1 MGVLC
6 CHQCG
11 MEITDNNVLIEYSE
25 LCLQYN
31 TVKPSCGK
39 NCGKTMCL
47 RPKKQKRSLSE
58 RVAKRS
64 LDKDLMRKVVRK
76 KRRRRPPVTS
86 AGVPFLHGY
95 ATSEEFEGWLAANL
109 AWWKRLAGV

>member
-1 MGVLC
+1 MLF
-6 CHQCG
+6 QAQ
-11 MEITDNNVLIEYSE
+11 DRNA
-25 LCLQYN
+25 
-31 TVKPSCGK
+31 
-39 NCGKTMCL
+39 L
-47 RPKKQKRSLSE
+47 RDRAKRGKKQKRSLSE

-95 ATSEEFEGWLAANL
+95 ATTEEFEGWLAANL
-109 AWWKRLAGV
+109 ACWKRVIRICQVIDPTLNISYRNIIFLIVT

>member
-1 MGVLC
+1 MLF
-6 CHQCG
+6 QAQ
-11 MEITDNNVLIEYSE
+11 DRNA
-25 LCLQYN
+25 
-31 TVKPSCGK
+31 
-39 NCGKTMCL
+39 L
-47 RPKKQKRSLSE
+47 RDRAKRGKKQKRSLSE

-95 ATSEEFEGWLAANL
+95 ATSEEFEGWIAANL